1 MREDGERISHA
12 GLDRGAAPRNLVGDV
27 DPDAAAPGVEE
38 TVSEASSEDAAAQDA
53 VGIEGEPDGE

>member
-1 MREDGERISHA
+1 MPDWTG
-12 GLDRGAAPRNLVGDV
+12 GAAPRNLVGDV

-38 TVSEASSEDAAAQDA
+38 TVSEASSGDAAAQDA